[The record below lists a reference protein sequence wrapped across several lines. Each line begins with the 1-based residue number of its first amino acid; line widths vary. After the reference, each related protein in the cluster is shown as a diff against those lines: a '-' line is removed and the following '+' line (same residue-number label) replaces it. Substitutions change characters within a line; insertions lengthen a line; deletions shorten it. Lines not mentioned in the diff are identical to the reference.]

1 MNGKDR
7 LLHVLGKRSMPHL
20 LTLLYG
26 SRYPIESHLDRIFR
40 LIHNHPIPG
49 DEETGLFSTPG
60 RTELAGNHTDHQ
72 GGKVIASAIHLDIL
86 AVATKVAEPVISIQS
101 EGFPPI
107 TVDLDNLAI
116 QEGEKGTTDAMVRG
130 IAKGFVDRGYPIGG
144 FIANTHSLVAPG
156 SGLSSSAAF
165 EILTATILN
174 SFYHHERADAET
186 LAEIAH
192 DAEQQYYGKPSGL
205 MDQIACA
212 CGGIGMINFSHRV
225 QRTEIDCNFET
236 TGYDLVI
243 VHTGSNHVSHQ
254 EPYAAI
260 PREMHA
266 VSACFDREKLS
277 EVPFGLFTDTIHSI
291 RYTVQNDRALLRAFH
306 FFMENDRVSAMH
318 QALEAQDMK
327 SYLHLV
333 RESGK
338 SSAQY
343 VQNLYDTTE
352 PTKQSIPLALALT
365 ELFLAGDGAYRVHG
379 GGFAGTIQAYIPH
392 ARLEEYRTTMD
403 NIFGEG
409 ATTVLSVRKLPS
421 MRIDTFSSL
430 H

>member
-1 MNGKDR
+1 
-7 LLHVLGKRSMPHL
+7 
-20 LTLLYG
+20 
-26 SRYPIESHLDRIFR
+26 
-40 LIHNHPIPG
+40 
-49 DEETGLFSTPG
+49 
-60 RTELAGNHTDHQ
+60 
-72 GGKVIASAIHLDIL
+72 
-86 AVATKVAEPVISIQS
+86 
-101 EGFPPI
+101 
-107 TVDLDNLAI
+107 
-116 QEGEKGTTDAMVRG
+116 
-130 IAKGFVDRGYPIGG
+130 
-144 FIANTHSLVAPG
+144 
-156 SGLSSSAAF
+156 
-165 EILTATILN
+165 
-174 SFYHHERADAET
+174 
-186 LAEIAH
+186 
-192 DAEQQYYGKPSGL
+192 
-205 MDQIACA
+205 
-212 CGGIGMINFSHRV
+212 
-225 QRTEIDCNFET
+225 
-236 TGYDLVI
+236 
-243 VHTGSNHVSHQ
+243 
-254 EPYAAI
+254 
-260 PREMHA
+260 
-266 VSACFDREKLS
+266 
-277 EVPFGLFTDTIHSI
+277 
-291 RYTVQNDRALLRAFH
+291 
-306 FFMENDRVSAMH
+306 MH